1 MARFLGTLRRQ
12 EKFWHRRASTTAEE
26 RRRIERWLATSRVF
40 LAIAALFA
48 MWFHTADAGAYSATA
63 YVVVTV
69 YLIFS
74 VAVMLFFR
82 YRPAPSPV
90 FVLFVHSVDTIWPAL
105 IAVFSNARTSS
116 LLLFFFFSLLAAA
129 YRWGLLETLA
139 TGLVAVIL
147 PAVEAFLLTHLH
159 VVKLVPPE
167 LDAGRLFERAIALLV
182 MALLLGYL
190 GEQQKQLRAEKT
202 VITNMLGKARVEAGM
217 TATLQAVLRDIAQL
231 YRSRNVRIAAL
242 ESKGF
247 RMFAGVLTEGQAFH
261 WLNATVLDREKYLFE
276 TPAVVWY
283 AERSASAWAATGLDR
298 RGHRLR
304 TLPAAF
310 VSSLGAEAGAQS
322 IAGVDFTFG
331 EEWAGRIFLE
341 DPKNISGSEEEL
353 RFLRELLDQVGPAVY
368 NVFLLRRL
376 RQRAGAV
383 ERARVA
389 RELHDGAV
397 QSLIAMEM
405 QVDILRR
412 QAESQ
417 ANTLAGELGRIQ
429 GLLREEVL
437 KLRELMQQMKSLDV
451 DGKRLPAFLAETV
464 ERFQR
469 ETGIQASFR
478 SEVEDVGQPPRV
490 CRELARITQEALV
503 NVRKHSHAKHV
514 LVHLGAANG
523 FCKLTVEDDGR
534 GFDFSGRMSQN
545 EMEAARKGPGV
556 IKERV
561 RFIEGDLTIESNPGE
576 GARLEVSVLSKPES
590 TYDS

>member
-1 MARFLGTLRRQ
+1 MKRLLGALRRQ
-12 EKFWHRRASTTAEE
+12 KKLWHRRAAATQEE

-48 MWFHTADAGAYSATA
+48 MWFRAADAGSYTATA
-63 YVVVTV
+63 YVVVAV
-69 YLIFS
+69 YFAFS

-82 YRPAPSPV
+82 YRRESSKS
-90 FVLFVHSVDTIWPAL
+90 FVLLVHAADTIWPAL
-105 IAVFSNARTSS
+105 IGVFSTARSS
-116 LLLFFFFSLLAAA
+116 PFFLFFFFSLLAAA
-129 YRWGLLETLA
+129 YRWGLMETLA
-139 TGLVAVIL
+139 TGVAAVL
-147 PAVEAFLLTHLH
+147 FPVVEAFLLTHLQ
-159 VVKLVPPE
+159 LVRVIPPE
-167 LDAGRLFERAIALLV
+167 LDASHLFERAIALLI

-202 VITNMLGKARVEAGM
+202 VITTMLSQVRVEAGM
-217 TATLQAVLRDIAQL
+217 TATLQAVLRDIGLL
-231 YRSRNVRIAAL
+231 YQARSVRIAAL

-247 RMFAGVLTEGQAFH
+247 RMFAGVLADGSSFQ
-261 WLNATVLDREKYLFE
+261 WLNVSVLDREKYLFE

-283 AERSASAWAATGLDR
+283 AESTGNGWSATGINHE
-298 RGHRLR
+298 GTRLR
-304 TLPAAF
+304 SIPGTFA
-310 VSSLGAEAGAQS
+310 VQLGVETGARSMAGA
-322 IAGVDFTFG
+322 DFAFG
-331 EEWAGRIFLE
+331 AEWAGRIFLE
-341 DPKNISGSEEEL
+341 EPEKLSGSEEEL

-412 QAESQ
+412 QAKTQ
-417 ANTLAGELGRIQ
+417 ANPIAGELERIQ

-437 KLRELMQQMKSLDV
+437 KLRELMQQMKSLNV

-469 ETGIQASFR
+469 ETGIQARFLSD
-478 SEVEDVGQPPRV
+478 VEDAGQPPRV

-503 NVRKHSHAKHV
+503 NVRKHSQAKHV
-514 LVHLGAANG
+514 LVRLGAING
-523 FCKLTVEDDGR
+523 SCKLTVEDDGR
-534 GFDFSGRMSQN
+534 GLDFTGRMSQN
-545 EMEAARKGPGV
+545 EMEACGKGPGV

-561 RFIEGDLTIESNPGE
+561 RFIDGELTIESNPGE
-576 GARLEVSVLSKPES
+576 GTRLEVSVTSKPES
-590 TYDS
+590 TYES

>member
-1 MARFLGTLRRQ
+1 MMGLLGALRRQ
-12 EKFWHRRASTTAEE
+12 KKLWHRRASATPGE

-40 LAIAALFA
+40 LASAALFA
-48 MWFHTADAGAYSATA
+48 MWFRAADASSYTATA
-63 YVVVTV
+63 YVVVTI
-69 YLIFS
+69 YLAFS

-82 YRPAPSPV
+82 YRRDSSQY
-90 FVLFVHSVDTIWPAL
+90 FVLFVHAADTIWPAL
-105 IAVFSNARTSS
+105 IAVFSTARSS
-116 LLLFFFFSLLAAA
+116 PFFLFFFFSLLAAA
-129 YRWGLLETLA
+129 YRWGLLETLV
-139 TGLVAVIL
+139 TGLAAVL
-147 PAVEAFLLTHLH
+147 FPVVEAFLLTHLH
-159 VVKLVPPE
+159 LVSVIPPE
-167 LDAGRLFERAIALLV
+167 LDSSRLFERAIALLV

-202 VITNMLGKARVEAGM
+202 VITTMLGRARVEAGM
-217 TATLQAVLRDIAQL
+217 TATLQAVLHDIGQL
-231 YRSRNVRIAAL
+231 YEVRSVRIAAL

-247 RMFAGVLTEGQAFH
+247 RMFAGVLADGKPFH

-276 TPAVVWY
+276 MPAVVWY
-283 AERSASAWAATGLDR
+283 AERASSVWSVTGIDR
-298 RGHRLR
+298 NGNRLKN
-304 TLPAAF
+304 LPGAF
-310 VSSLGAEAGAQS
+310 VTQLGTEAGAVS
-322 IAGVDFTFG
+322 LAGVDFTFG
-331 EEWAGRIFLE
+331 EEWTGRIFLD
-341 DPKNISGSEEEL
+341 DPLNFSGSEEEL

-412 QAESQ
+412 QAETKASSF
-417 ANTLAGELGRIQ
+417 AGELGRIQ

-469 ETGIQASFR
+469 ETGIQASFL
-478 SEVEDVGQPPRV
+478 SEVEDAGQPPRV

-503 NVRKHSHAKHV
+503 NVRKHSQAKHV
-514 LVHLGAANG
+514 LVRLGATNG
-523 FCKLTVEDDGR
+523 SCKLTVEDDGR

-545 EMEAARKGPGV
+545 EMEARRKGPGV

-561 RFIEGDLTIESNPGE
+561 RFIDGELTIESNPGE
-576 GARLEVSVLSKPES
+576 GARLEVSVASKPES
-590 TYDS
+590 TYES

>member
-1 MARFLGTLRRQ
+1 MGLFGALRSQ
-12 EKFWHRRASTTAEE
+12 KKFFHRRAAATPEE

-48 MWFHTADAGAYSATA
+48 MWFRASDAGRYSATA
-63 YVVVTV
+63 YVVVTL
-69 YLIFS
+69 YLAFS

-82 YRPAPSPV
+82 YRRGSSEV
-90 FVLFVHSVDTIWPAL
+90 FVIFVHAIDTTWPAL
-105 IAVFSNARTSS
+105 IAVFSNTRTSS
-116 LLLFFFFSLLAAA
+116 FFLFFFFSLLAAA

-139 TGLVAVIL
+139 TGVVAVVL
-147 PAVEAFLLTHLH
+147 PTVEAFLLTHLH
-159 VVKLVPPE
+159 LVTTIPPE
-167 LDAGRLFERAIALLV
+167 LNTSTLFERAIALLV

-190 GEQQKQLRAEKT
+190 GEQQKRLRAEKT
-202 VITNMLGKARVEAGM
+202 VITTMLSKARVEAGM
-217 TATLQAVLRDIAQL
+217 TATLQAVLRDIGEL
-231 YRSRNVRIAAL
+231 YEARSVRIAAL
-242 ESKGF
+242 ETKGF
-247 RMFAGVLTEGQAFH
+247 RMFAGILPDGIRFQ
-261 WLNATVLDREKYLFE
+261 WLNATVLDRERFLFE

-283 AERSASAWAATGLDR
+283 AESSGSVWSVAGLDR
-298 RGHRLR
+298 NGNRLR
-304 TLPAAF
+304 ALPGEF
-310 VSSLGAEAGAQS
+310 VAQLGAETGARS
-322 IAGVDFTFG
+322 MAGVDFSFG
-331 EEWAGRIFLE
+331 VEWTGRIFLD
-341 DPKNISGSEEEL
+341 DPKNFSGGEEEL

-405 QVDILRR
+405 QVDLLRR
-412 QAESQ
+412 RAETKASSF
-417 ANTLAGELGRIQ
+417 AVDLERIQ

-451 DGKRLPAFLAETV
+451 DGKRLPGFLAETV

-469 ETGIQASFR
+469 ETGIQARFL
-478 SEVEDVGQPPRV
+478 SEVEDAGQPPRV

-503 NVRKHSHAKHV
+503 NVRKHSQAKHV
-514 LVHLGAANG
+514 FVRLGATNG
-523 FCKLTVEDDGR
+523 SCKLTVEDDGR

-545 EMEAARKGPGV
+545 EMELARKGPSV

-561 RFIEGDLTIESNPGE
+561 RFIEGELTIESSPGE
-576 GARLEVSVLSKPES
+576 GARLEVSVTSKPES
-590 TYDS
+590 TYES